1 MLQSI
6 SPTTLDFRAT
16 SKLFLGLAAAL
27 ILFAASGLIAYINTN
42 TLNRN
47 AVLIAETH
55 EILLAIN
62 DCLSLVKD
70 TETGQRGYLLTGDER
85 YLAPYT
91 LAVANVRSRIDEL
104 ERLVRD
110 NSEQHRH
117 LLALKSNLEAKL
129 AELDETI
136 QIRRTQGFE
145 AARDIVITDRGKS
158 AMDAIRSEVQEML
171 FAERQRRGQRIVA
184 MNNAYHVAVVS
195 GVVTCIFG
203 IILSGIVAH
212 LVRKTILSR
221 QLQDWLQNG
230 EINLSRV
237 MMGDQRLERL
247 GENVLRFFAEYLDAH
262 AGVFYA
268 NESGGFRRVATYGV
282 PATARI
288 PDRLDTRDGLLGQAT
303 RDKRAFLLRDVPAG
317 YLTVGSAFG
326 QSVPR
331 QLLIAPVM
339 SDEAVN
345 GVIELG
351 FMHPVNEPLLQLFD
365 AATGA
370 IGIAV
375 RSANDRAVLQSLLE
389 ETQRQAEELQSQG
402 EELRV
407 SNEELEEQSRAL
419 KESQSRLELQQAE
432 LEQTNS
438 QLEEQAQLLEAQRDD
453 VNRTNVKLQEQTQ
466 ELEQASQY
474 KSDFL
479 ANMSHELRTPLN
491 SSLIL
496 AKLLADNPSGN
507 LTSEQIRYAE
517 TIQSAGNDL
526 LTLINDILD
535 LSKIEAGHMEIRP
548 EPVRLTHL
556 VEDMRRTFQP
566 VADQKRLSFVLRILP
581 GCAETL
587 HTDRQ
592 RLEQILKNLL
602 SNAMKFTEKGEVTFQ
617 AGPASGNQIAFSIID
632 TGIGISTHQQEIVF
646 EAFRQADG
654 NSNRK
659 FGGTG
664 LGLSISRELARRL
677 GGDISLVSQP
687 NRGSTF
693 TVTIPEVYDP
703 QSVPVRQ
710 APVRSRS
717 TESQVAA
724 PIELPS
730 SLPSTLAFPV
740 SEGLASNRVHH
751 LEDDRERLTGDSRVI
766 LVVEDD
772 VTFASILYD
781 LAHEVDFQC
790 LIALTAEE
798 GLAIAVQYLPSAV
811 VLDVGLPDHSGLSV
825 LDRLKHDA
833 RTRHIPVHVISAGD
847 YAMTAMALGAVGYML
862 KPVKREELANAL
874 QQLEVRLAQRMRR
887 VLVVEDDPVQ
897 QESLRMLLGSHD
909 VETIG
914 ASSAAECLEQL
925 KIATF
930 DCMVLDLSLPDAS
943 GYSLLE
949 TLSRED
955 AYAFPPVIVYTGRDL
970 STDEEQKLRKYSKS
984 IIIKGAKSP
993 ERLLDEVTLFL
1004 HQVVS
1009 ELPPE
1014 QQRMLEKAR
1023 SRDAAIEGRR
1033 ILIVEDDVRN
1043 VFALT
1048 SILEPRGA
1056 QLEIARNGCEA
1067 LEILARFG
1075 ESAEQSIDLV
1085 LMDIMMPEMD
1095 GITATMEIRK
1105 NPAWKKLPII
1115 VLTAKAMSD
1124 DQERCLAA
1132 GASDYMSK
1140 PLDVEKLLSLV
1151 RVWMPR

>member
-6 SPTTLDFRAT
+6 SPTILGFRAT

-27 ILFAASGLIAYINTN
+27 TLFAASGLIAYINTN

-47 AVLIAETH
+47 ANLMAQTH
-55 EILLAIN
+55 EVLLAIN
-62 DCLSLVKD
+62 DSLSLIKD
-70 TETGQRGYLLTGDER
+70 TETGQRGYLLTFDER
-85 YLAPYT
+85 YLAPYVQ
-91 LAVANVRSRIDEL
+91 AVANVRLRLDEL
-104 ERLVRD
+104 ERLVKE
-110 NSEQHRH
+110 NAEQYSHF
-117 LLALKSNLEAKL
+117 LALKAHLGTKL

-136 QIRRTQGFE
+136 QIRKTQGFD
-145 AARDIVITDRGKS
+145 AAKEIVITDRGKG
-158 AMDAIRSEVQEML
+158 AMDAIRNEIQEML
-171 FAERQRRGQRIVA
+171 TSERQRRAQRIAA
-184 MNNAYHVAVVS
+184 MNSAYRVAVVS
-195 GVVTCIFG
+195 GVVTCLFG
-203 IILSGIVAH
+203 VILSGVVAH
-212 LVRKTILSR
+212 LVRKTMMTR

-230 EINLSRV
+230 ELNLNRV
-237 MMGDQRLERL
+237 MIGDQRLERL
-247 GENVLRFFAEYLDAH
+247 GENVLRFFAEHLDAH

-268 NESGGFRRVATYGV
+268 KETGGYRRIATYGI
-282 PATARI
+282 PARASI
-288 PDRLDTRDGLLGQAT
+288 PDRLDPQDGLLGQAT
-303 RDKRAFLLRDVPAG
+303 RDKRTFLVRDVPAG
-317 YLTVGSAFG
+317 YLAVGSAFG

-331 QLLIAPVM
+331 QLLIAPVIA
-339 SDEAVN
+339 DEAVN

-351 FMHPVNEPLLQLFD
+351 FVHPVNEPMLQLFD
-365 AATGA
+365 AAIGA
-370 IGIAV
+370 IGVAV
-375 RSANDRAVLQSLLE
+375 RSANDRAVLQNLLE

-419 KESQSRLELQQAE
+419 KESQSRLELQQTE
-432 LEQTNS
+432 LEQTNA

-453 VNRTNVKLQEQTQ
+453 VSNANAKLQEQTR

-496 AKLLADNPSGN
+496 AKLLADNANGN

-548 EPVRLTHL
+548 EPLRLTHL
-556 VEDMRRTFQP
+556 IDDMKRTFQP

-592 RLEQILKNLL
+592 RLEQVLKNLL
-602 SNAMKFTEKGEVTFQ
+602 SNAMKFTEKGEVIFQ
-617 AGPASGNQIAFSIID
+617 ASPVEGNRIAFSIID
-632 TGIGISTHQQEIVF
+632 TGIGISAHQQEIVF

-693 TVTIPEVYDP
+693 TVTIPEVYDA
-703 QSVPVRQ
+703 QSIPVRHS
-710 APVRSRS
+710 PGLSRAI
-717 TESQVAA
+717 ESHVASS
-724 PIELPS
+724 IELPALMPS
-730 SLPSTLAFPV
+730 SPALPTSPV
-740 SEGLASNRVHH
+740 SASHRVQRV
-751 LEDDRERLTGDSRVI
+751 EDDRERLTGDSRVI

-772 VTFASILYD
+772 IPFASILYD

-798 GLAIAVQYLPSAV
+798 GLAVAIQYLPSAV

-914 ASSAAECLEQL
+914 ASSAAECLKQL

-955 AYAFPPVIVYTGRDL
+955 TYAFPPVIVYTGRDL
-970 STDEEQKLRKYSKS
+970 SADEEQKLRKYSKS

-1014 QQRMLEKAR
+1014 HQRMLEKAR
-1023 SRDAAIEGRR
+1023 SRDSAIEGRR

-1056 QLEIARNGCEA
+1056 HLEIARNGCEA
-1067 LEILARFG
+1067 LDILGRLA
-1075 ESAEQSIDLV
+1075 ESPDQSIDLV

-1095 GITATMEIRK
+1095 GITATKEIRK

>member
-1 MLQSI
+1 MLPPTT
-6 SPTTLDFRAT
+6 PTTLDFRST
-16 SKLFLGLAAAL
+16 SKLILGLIAAL
-27 ILFAASGLIAYINTN
+27 TLFAASGLIAYINTN
-42 TLNRN
+42 TLSRT
-47 AVLIAETH
+47 AASIAETH
-55 EILLAIN
+55 EVLFAIN
-62 DCLSLVKD
+62 ESLSLVKD
-70 TETGQRGYLLTGDER
+70 AETGQRGYLITGDDR
-85 YLAPYT
+85 YLAPYL
-91 LAVANVRSRIDEL
+91 LAVAQVRSRIEDVEG
-104 ERLVRD
+104 LVRA
-110 NSEQHRH
+110 NAEQRSHIQS
-117 LLALKSNLEAKL
+117 LQSNLDAKL
-129 AELDETI
+129 SELDETI
-136 QIRRTQGFE
+136 AIRRAQGFE
-145 AARDIVITDRGKS
+145 AARGVVLTDRGKA

-171 FAERQRRGQRIVA
+171 SAERQRRMQRIAA
-184 MNNAYHVAVVS
+184 MNDAYRIAVAS
-195 GVVTCIFG
+195 GVVTCLFG
-203 IILSGIVAH
+203 IILSGVVAY
-212 LVRKTILSR
+212 LVRTTLLSR

-230 EINLSRV
+230 QINLARV
-237 MMGDQRLERL
+237 MMGDQRLDRL
-247 GENVLRFFAEYLDAH
+247 GENVLRFFAEYLDAQ

-268 NESGGFRRVATYGV
+268 KEAGGYRRIATYAL
-282 PATARI
+282 PATAQ
-288 PDRLDTRDGLLGQAT
+288 PPAQLDPSDGLLGQAI
-303 RDKRAFLLRDVPAG
+303 RDKRTYILREIPDG
-317 YLTVGSAFG
+317 YLQVGSALG
-326 QSVPR
+326 QGAPR
-331 QLLIAPVM
+331 HLLIAPVL

-345 GVIELG
+345 GVVELA
-351 FMHPVNEPLLQLFD
+351 FVHPLNDSALQLFD
-365 AATGA
+365 VAVSAV
-370 IGIAV
+370 GIAI
-375 RSANDRAVLQSLLE
+375 RSANDRMRLQNLLE
-389 ETQRQAEELQSQG
+389 ETQRQSEELQSQG

-419 KESQSRLELQQAE
+419 KESQSRLELQQTE

-438 QLEEQAQLLEAQRDD
+438 QLEEQAQLLEVQRDE
-453 VNRTNVKLQEQTQ
+453 VARANTRLQAQTR

-496 AKLLADNPSGN
+496 AKLLADNPHGN
-507 LTSEQIRYAE
+507 LTSEQVRYAE
-517 TIQSAGNDL
+517 TIKSAGNDL

-535 LSKIEAGHMEIRP
+535 LSKIEAGHLEIRP
-548 EPVRLTHL
+548 EPFPLTHL
-556 VEDMRRTFQP
+556 VDDMRRTFQP
-566 VADQKRLSFVLRILP
+566 VADQKHLKFVLRILP
-581 GCAETL
+581 GCAESL

-592 RLEQILKNLL
+592 RIEQVLKNLL
-602 SNAMKFTEKGEVTFQ
+602 SNAMKFTEHGEVTFQ
-617 AGPASGNQIAFSIID
+617 AAPANGGRIAFSVID
-632 TGIGISTHQQEIVF
+632 SGIGIPLHQQEIVF
-646 EAFRQADG
+646 EVFRQADG
-654 NSNRK
+654 TSNRK

-664 LGLSISRELARRL
+664 LGLSISRELTRRL
-677 GGDISLVSQP
+677 GGDIALVSHP
-687 NRGSTF
+687 HRGSTF

-703 QSVPVRQ
+703 GLVSLRSQSTQPRVVERATVKAEAATLPVALPAWPENR
-710 APVRSRS
+710 P
-717 TESQVAA
+717 AA
-724 PIELPS
+724 
-730 SLPSTLAFPV
+730 V
-740 SEGLASNRVHH
+740 SGPRID
-751 LEDDRERLTGDSRVI
+751 DDRECLNGSRRVI

-772 VTFASILYD
+772 ANFARILFD

-798 GLAIAVQYLPSAV
+798 GLAVAIQYLPSAV

-847 YAMTAMALGAVGYML
+847 HAMTAMALGAIGYMM
-862 KPVKREELANAL
+862 KPVKREDMSNAL
-874 QQLEVRLAQRMRR
+874 RQLEVRLAQRMRR

-909 VETIG
+909 VETVG
-914 ASSAAECLEQL
+914 ASSAAECLERL
-925 KIATF
+925 KVATF
-930 DCMVLDLSLPDAS
+930 DCMVLDLSLPDAT

-949 TLSRED
+949 TLSRENV
-955 AYAFPPVIVYTGRDL
+955 YAFPPVIVYTGRDL
-970 STDEEQKLRKYSKS
+970 SPDEEQKLRKYSKS

-1056 QLEIARNGCEA
+1056 LLEIARNGREA
-1067 LEILARFG
+1067 LETLKRFQ
-1075 ESAEQSIDLV
+1075 ELPEQSIDLV

-1095 GITATMEIRK
+1095 GITATKEIRK
-1105 NPAWKKLPII
+1105 NAVWKKLPII